1 MATWFFVDYLL
12 GLSDQ
17 AEDNNHYTR
26 VKYVKVTEFSSVV
39 VDGKI
44 NCQTTAKEP
53 ASQMGNEAWGLVT

>member
-1 MATWFFVDYLL
+1 MLDGDVKARGFFNDYLL

-39 VDGKI
+39 VDGK
-44 NCQTTAKEP
+44 NKLSGPQQRTGQP
-53 ASQMGNEAWGLVT
+53 DGQ